1 MKVLTDEQI
10 DTLKRFNIAVDQI
23 LASGFVKEMAGKQTH
38 IKITMDK
45 IDQKT
50 GAFEQSHE
58 REGFDP
64 EFTTSV
70 LTKVRLFTDDATDY
84 ISIRT
89 IEPLYQSLPIDQKYK
104 DRMKEVRRL
113 VNQNL
118 DQAGFVIGGSLTSRQ
133 IFDTLTYGMFIH
145 LNVDKVKVLELW
157 KKDALLWDMCLHDFE
172 DTVAHLII
180 AMKVV
185 YENNKLVIRDYGR

>member
-23 LASGFVKEMAGKQTH
+23 LDSGFVKEMAGKQTH

-70 LTKVRLFTDDATDY
+70 LTKVRLFTDDDFPRSRAFSFCLMVPSI
-84 ISIRT
+84 ISS
-89 IEPLYQSLPIDQKYK
+89 SLSNGSKLK
-104 DRMKEVRRL
+104 S
-113 VNQNL
+113 VNRCP
-118 DQAGFVIGGSLTSRQ
+118 A
-133 IFDTLTYGMFIH
+133 
-145 LNVDKVKVLELW
+145 
-157 KKDALLWDMCLHDFE
+157 
-172 DTVAHLII
+172 
-180 AMKVV
+180 
-185 YENNKLVIRDYGR
+185 KL